1 MYTTQQSKVVRG
13 YANWLQETDW
23 DIFSTVTY
31 QYDVKPKQ
39 NHRIMMGVEE
49 YLKSLKNK
57 FKMFWVMEH
66 TNYRTSTHNHLLIKG
81 EGVEQEVEYHLRSKG
96 LITDKVKHLPYEK
109 GASLYVAKYLCD
121 SNAEYNIVESK

>member
-39 NHRIMMGVEE
+39 NHRIMIGVEE

-66 TNYRTSTHNHLLIKG
+66 TTIDLVLIII
-81 EGVEQEVEYHLRSKG
+81 YS
-96 LITDKVKHLPYEK
+96 
-109 GASLYVAKYLCD
+109 
-121 SNAEYNIVESK
+121 

>member
-49 YLKSLKNK
+49 YLLSLKLK

-66 TNYRTSTHNHLLIKG
+66 TNYKRSTHNHLLLKG
-81 EGVEQEVEYHLRSKG
+81 EGVEKEVEYHLRDKG
-96 LITDKVKHLPYEK
+96 LITDHVKHLPYKE